1 MLAGRLKNYMEIYK
15 NLEITLKHFRW
26 DVMGSFIFRLL

>member
-1 MLAGRLKNYMEIYK
+1 MEIYK